1 MGAGMDK
8 ILPGLFVGSIRDSKD
23 QDQLTK
29 NGITHILSIYEDPKE
44 GAIQVKYRFF
54 KLLNI
59 SSLSQNYIYIYIYSN
74 HK

>member
-44 GAIQVKYRFF
+44 GAIQVKYCF
-54 KLLNI
+54 LI
-59 SSLSQNYIYIYIYSN
+59 I
-74 HK
+74 